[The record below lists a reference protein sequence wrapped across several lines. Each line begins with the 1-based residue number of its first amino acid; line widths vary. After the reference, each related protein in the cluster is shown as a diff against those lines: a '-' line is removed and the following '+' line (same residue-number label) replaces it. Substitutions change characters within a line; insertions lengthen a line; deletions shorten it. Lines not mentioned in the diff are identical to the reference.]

1 MHSFLIVTLSFAS
14 MCSYLSWATH
24 QPAEQSITLAGF
36 TKVIREQVD
45 STQPK
50 LELFADK
57 PETAPA
63 VIATQLQFN
72 EPLDLSVPLINTHRE
87 TLSFET
93 NSNSWFEVNQDQK
106 VEYNAELLF
115 DSKEGNTIRGGQ
127 LKITIPM
134 G

>member
-24 QPAEQSITLAGF
+24 QPAEQSMTLAGF

-45 STQPK
+45 STQAK
-50 LELFADK
+50 LVLFTDK

-63 VIATQLQFN
+63 VIATQLPFN
-72 EPLDLSVPLINTHRE
+72 EPLDLSVPLINTQSE

-93 NSNSWFEVNQDQK
+93 NSNSWFEENQDQK
-106 VEYNAELLF
+106 VQYDAELLF

>member
-1 MHSFLIVTLSFAS
+1 MIVTLSFAS

-24 QPAEQSITLAGF
+24 QPAEQSMTLAGF

-57 PETAPA
+57 PETALA

-72 EPLDLSVPLINTHRE
+72 EPLDLSLPLINTRSE

-93 NSNSWFEVNQDQK
+93 NSNSWFEANQDQK
-106 VEYNAELLF
+106 VKYDAELLF

>member
-1 MHSFLIVTLSFAS
+1 
-14 MCSYLSWATH
+14 MCSYLHWATH
-24 QPAEQSITLAGF
+24 PPEEQSMSLDGF

-45 STQPK
+45 NAQAK
-50 LELFADK
+50 LELAARK
-57 PETAPA
+57 LEATPST
-63 VIATQLQFN
+63 IATQLPFN
-72 EPLDLSVPLINTHRE
+72 PALDLSVPVTDTRSE

-93 NSNSWFEVNQDQK
+93 NSNSWFKANQDQK

-127 LKITIPM
+127 LNITIPM

>member
-1 MHSFLIVTLSFAS
+1 
-14 MCSYLSWATH
+14 MCSYLAWATP
-24 QPAEQSITLAGF
+24 QPAEQSMALAGF

-45 STQPK
+45 STQPMLELE

-57 PETAPA
+57 PETTLA
-63 VIATQLQFN
+63 VIATIATQSPFN
-72 EPLDLSVPLINTHRE
+72 EPLDLSVPLMNTQNE

-93 NSNSWFEVNQDQK
+93 NSNSWFEENQNQK
-106 VEYNAELLF
+106 VRYDAELLF

-127 LKITIPM
+127 LNITIPM